1 MKQYVVY
8 GWDGKDENA
17 LERRMTVRPSH
28 FENAKRL
35 KALGNFIF
43 GGAILDRNG
52 KMIGSNMIMQFETD
66 SELEDWLNS
75 EPYITKEVWEKYELH
90 PFKVA
95 DV

>member
-1 MKQYVVY
+1 MKQYVIHA
-8 GWDGKDENA
+8 WDGKDESA
-17 LERRMTVRPSH
+17 LDRRMAARPSH
-28 FENAKRL
+28 FENARRL

-43 GGAILDRNG
+43 GGAILDENG

-66 SELEDWLNS
+66 YELQDWLDS
-75 EPYITKEVWEKYELH
+75 EPYIIKKVWEKYELH